1 VNSSI
6 HLLFFRK
13 CKKTQQSSLGNTIN
27 IAGNN
32 RYLATSLL
40 LQTEKYLD
48 GSSDASQVAAAIN
61 NLQSNIIALRSGRI
75 ISGVDIRPLPSD
87 LSEFVSS
94 LSF

>member
-1 VNSSI
+1 MYEIMCQPSSEVNDLEFKR
-6 HLLFFRK
+6 LLPK
-13 CKKTQQSSLGNTIN
+13 VKIEGLIQ
-27 IAGNN
+27 
-32 RYLATSLL
+32 
-40 LQTEKYLD
+40 KYLD

-61 NLQSNIIALRSGRI
+61 NLQSNIIALISGRI